1 MIRRLISYLRAKW
14 KQYNDWCGEEPEDGC
29 WP

>member
-1 MIRRLISYLRAKW
+1 MTSLISYLRDKW
-14 KQYNDWCGEEPEDGC
+14 KRFNDWCGEEPEDGC

>member
-1 MIRRLISYLRAKW
+1 MIRRLIAYLRAKW
-14 KQYNDWCGEEPEDGC
+14 KQFNDWCGEEPEAW